1 MYPETFPLCM
11 AQLNCLLS
19 VLFERT
25 KEWYECKYRFRKAA
39 LQFKKFPAS
48 LNLLKSNPWTSLLFE
63 FFSADIP
70 ETETLKTWGWDK
82 VLRINE
88 NIAKAIEK
96 NPRCINW
103 EKDRLNLHKQKS
115 SQNYRPFH
123 PYVDRE
129 GHRECK

>member
-48 LNLLKSNPWTSLLFE
+48 LNLLKSNPWTSLLFD

-70 ETETLKTWGWDK
+70 ETETLKTW

-88 NIAKAIEK
+88 NIPKAIEK
-96 NPRCINW
+96 NPRCIIGKKTDLIYINKSPLRTTHPFTRD
-103 EKDRLNLHKQKS
+103 EKI
-115 SQNYRPFH
+115 
-123 PYVDRE
+123 
-129 GHRECK
+129 